1 MTLTQRA
8 QATAAAL
15 CFSFVGIFA
24 LGLATGAPAQAEWIV
39 EIKAVHEVQAFAK
52 IKAALAIEKA
62 VACELV
68 ERAHDVAAA
77 ALADTE
83 I

>member
-15 CFSFVGIFA
+15 CFGFVSIFA
-24 LGLATGAPAQAEWIV
+24 LGLATGTPAQAEWLV
-39 EIKAVHEVQAFAK
+39 EIEAAHAVHLIKVLKATEVIEAPRVLRSC
-52 IKAALAIEKA
+52 AAARTVA
-62 VACELV
+62 VAE
-68 ERAHDVAAA
+68 
-77 ALADTE
+77 TE